1 MARIVLMAESRCWY
15 VPYTSRSSSM
25 TNDCRSELAWA
36 GAAKIA
42 IATTKPAGRVLR
54 SSFKWGTVDV
64 SVGPLW
70 PGASVATR
78 CSD

>member
-42 IATTKPAGRVLR
+42 IATTKPAG
-54 SSFKWGTVDV
+54 SSSEEQLQMGTVDV

-70 PGASVATR
+70 PGAERSNQVF
-78 CSD
+78 